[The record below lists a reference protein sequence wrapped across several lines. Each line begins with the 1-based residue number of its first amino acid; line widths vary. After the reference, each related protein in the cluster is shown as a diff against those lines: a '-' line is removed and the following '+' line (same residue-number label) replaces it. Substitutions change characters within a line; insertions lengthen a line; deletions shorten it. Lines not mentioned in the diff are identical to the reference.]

1 MAYLRYLQKQ
11 YPINRILTTIGR
23 STDNDICIPHPS
35 VLPEHAQIHL
45 DKGRC
50 YVSAI
55 DKNQQVMVNQ
65 KLTKKTLLEDGD
77 EIQIGEI
84 KLIFE
89 LWEERKP
96 AIQVDHLMMKGHQ
109 NENDE
114 KNEKE
119 LIAYHRLLN
128 FSQKLAM
135 HHEISE
141 LFEILI
147 DEIIALTGADQ
158 GFLITYQKEELVIRT
173 ARNLKQEPILAD
185 ENQLS
190 DSIIQHVIDTKEA
203 LIVSDAL
210 HDTSFQNSVSVMR
223 LGLCSVMCVPLLFRG
238 NLMGVIYVGN
248 HNVVNLFENES
259 LEILKVFAAQAS
271 LLLNEAM
278 QKDRLK
284 KDNIKLKEDLQRQQ
298 FGDIIGK
305 CDVMQ
310 SVFERIERV
319 APLGVNVLILG
330 ETGTGKELIARELHR
345 RSPRSKAPF
354 LAINCGALPEG
365 LMESELFGHK
375 KGAFTGAIEDKE
387 GCFMNANTGTLF
399 LDEIGEMPYQLQV
412 KLLRVL
418 QEKEVTKVGDHKA
431 RPIDVRLVCATHVNL
446 QDAIK
451 EGKFREDLYYR
462 IHVVS
467 IDVPPLRSR
476 DEDVILI
483 AKYLITRFAKLYE
496 RPIKPLSNDAILAL
510 RKYSWP
516 GNIRELENRI
526 SQALILSDENEITAN
541 DLGLIEEF
549 VSDEILPLAEAKE
562 RFQKRYIDHV
572 LTLNHGNRT
581 KTAKDLEVDPRTIFR
596 HLEKEKNR

>member
-11 YPINRILTTIGR
+11 YPINRVLTTIGR
-23 STDNDICIPHPS
+23 STDNDICIGHQS
-35 VLPEHAQIHL
+35 VLSEHAQIHL

-50 YVSAI
+50 YISAI
-55 DKNQQVMVNQ
+55 DKNGIILVNQ
-65 KLTKKTLLEDGD
+65 KPVKKSLLEDGD
-77 EIQIGEI
+77 QIELGEI
-84 KLIFE
+84 MLTFE
-89 LWEERKP
+89 LWEQKKQQQSLPQSLLIKQE
-96 AIQVDHLMMKGHQ
+96 HLG
-109 NENDE
+109 E
-114 KNEKE
+114 EKE
-119 LIAYHRLLN
+119 ISAYQKLLG

-141 LFEILI
+141 LFEILM
-147 DEIIALTGADQ
+147 DEIISLTGADQ

-190 DSIIQHVIDTKEA
+190 DSIIQYVITHKEA
-203 LIVSDAL
+203 LVVSDAL
-210 HDTSFQNSVSVMR
+210 HDTSFKHSVSVMR
-223 LGLCSVMCVPLLFRG
+223 LGLCSVMCVPLLFRA

-248 HNVVNLFENES
+248 HNVINLFENKD
-259 LEILKVFAAQAS
+259 LEILKIFAAQAA

-278 QKDRLK
+278 QKDKLK
-284 KDNIKLKEDLQRQQ
+284 KDNIRLKEDLQRQQ
-298 FGDIIGK
+298 FGSIIGK
-305 CDVMQ
+305 CDAMQ
-310 SVFERIERV
+310 NVFERIERV
-319 APLGVNVLILG
+319 APLSVNVLILG

-345 RSPRSKAPF
+345 RSSRAKNPF
-354 LAINCGALPEG
+354 IAINCGALPEN

-375 KGAFTGAIEDKE
+375 KGAFTGAIEDKD
-387 GCFMNANTGTLF
+387 GCFMAAHQGTLF

-418 QEKEVTKVGDHKA
+418 QEKEVTRVGDHKP
-431 RPIDVRLVCATHVNL
+431 RPVDVRLLCATHVNL
-446 QDAIK
+446 QEAIK

-476 DEDVILI
+476 DEDVVLI
-483 AKYLITRFAKLYE
+483 AKYMIDRFAKLYE
-496 RPIKPLSNDAILAL
+496 RPVKSLSNDAILAI

-526 SQALILSDENEITAN
+526 SQGLILCDGDELTAD

-549 VSDEILPLAEAKE
+549 VADEILPLAEAKE
-562 RFQKRYIDHV
+562 RFQRRYIDHV
-572 LTLNHGNRT
+572 LALNQGNRT

-596 HLEKEKNR
+596 HLEKIK